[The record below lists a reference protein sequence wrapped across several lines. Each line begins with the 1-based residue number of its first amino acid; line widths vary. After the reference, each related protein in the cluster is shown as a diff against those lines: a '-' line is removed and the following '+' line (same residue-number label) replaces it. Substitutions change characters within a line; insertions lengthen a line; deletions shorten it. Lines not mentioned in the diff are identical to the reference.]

1 MTEQEFTIDGR
12 DDYSAV
18 LREELLREVGELA
31 KNLQGLQTIRLLVTE
46 VLNLESSLTSTT

>member
-18 LREELLREVGELA
+18 LREELLRAVGELA